1 MATETA
7 WKMTAPTTDDALQE
21 EVWGAAAPKDP
32 DADLPEP
39 AAEHAGGAAAQAAPV
54 ASGHRPARQEAA
66 EQHLKC
72 SLLIKTTEKI
82 DKTSE
87 SPSQKVN
94 KPLVCARGVCSN
106 VFWAIA

>member
-1 MATETA
+1 MQTF
-7 WKMTAPTTDDALQE
+7 PSR
-21 EVWGAAAPKDP
+21 
-32 DADLPEP
+32 LP
-39 AAEHAGGAAAQAAPV
+39 EHAGGAAAQAAPV

-87 SPSQKVN
+87 SPSGKVN

-106 VFWAIA
+106 IFWAIA